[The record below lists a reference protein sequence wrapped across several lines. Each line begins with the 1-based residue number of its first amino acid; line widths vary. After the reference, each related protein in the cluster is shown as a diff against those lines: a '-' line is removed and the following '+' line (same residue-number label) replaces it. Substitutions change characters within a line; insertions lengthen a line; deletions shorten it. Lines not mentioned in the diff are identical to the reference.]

1 MFGIRLVVY
10 CYGVSRTTLLRCYN
24 PQRVAWTPDPQGSYW
39 SSDLPTRNFDVAIIG
54 GGIIGL
60 ATAMRMAGNNHG
72 SRLIV
77 LEKEDQ
83 LAKHQTGHNSGV
95 IHAGIYYA
103 PGSSKANFCST
114 GGSLLRKFCDDHD
127 VPYDMCGK
135 VIVATDESEIPGLE
149 ELFRRGT
156 VNGAVGLRIVDRDR
170 LLELEPHAAGVRAI
184 HSPGTGIIDFV
195 KVSNAY
201 ADEFRHA
208 GGEIVLGAEVQSVA
222 QHGGIRTLETNQGNF
237 SAKYVI
243 NCAGLQADRVAVM
256 MGAQLDVQ
264 IVPFRGEYFTIRPES
279 AHLVKGLI
287 YPVPDPKLPFLG
299 VHFTKRIDG
308 SVEAGPNAVMAFARE
323 GYGRMS
329 FKPGDVWESVRFP
342 GFWKMALG
350 HWKTGLGEQYR
361 SLVKGRFLRSLQ
373 VLVPE
378 IAMEDLGEPGAGV
391 RAQVVS
397 RSGDLLQDF
406 SIASSEHA
414 IHVISAPSPGATSS
428 LAIADH
434 ISELASKTFGL

>member
-1 MFGIRLVVY
+1 MLQSAARYSEAVPHEF
-10 CYGVSRTTLLRCYN
+10 LRST
-24 PQRVAWTPDPQGSYW
+24 V
-39 SSDLPTRNFDVAIIG
+39 LPATNFDIAIIG

-60 ATAMRMAGNNHG
+60 ATAMRMARNNHEL
-72 SRLIV
+72 SLVV
-77 LEKEDQ
+77 LEKEDR
-83 LAKHQTGHNSGV
+83 LALHQTGHNSGV

-103 PGSSKANFCST
+103 PGSSKANFCSA
-114 GGSLLRKFCDDHD
+114 GGSLLRKFCDDHG
-127 VPYDMCGK
+127 VTYDMCGK
-135 VIVATDESEIPGLE
+135 VIVATDDTEVPGLE

-156 VNGAVGLRIVDRDR
+156 VNGAEGLRIVDREE
-170 LLELEPHAAGVRAI
+170 LLGLEPHSAGVRAI

-195 KVSNAY
+195 EVCEAY
-201 ADEFRHA
+201 AEEFKRA
-208 GGEIVLGAEVQSVA
+208 GGEIVLGAELTSVA
-222 QHGGIRTLETNQGNF
+222 QHGDLRTLETSKGDF

-243 NCAGLQADRVAVM
+243 NCAGLHADRVAMM
-256 MGAQLDVQ
+256 MGAELDVQ

-279 AHLVKGLI
+279 AHLVNGLI

-323 GYGRMS
+323 GYGRWS
-329 FKPGDVWESVRFP
+329 FKLGDVLESVSFA
-342 GFWKMALG
+342 GFWKMAFG
-350 HWKTGLGEQYR
+350 HWKTGIGEQYR
-361 SLVKGRFLRSLQ
+361 SLVKSKFLRSLQ

-378 IAMEDLGEPGAGV
+378 ITMDDLGEPGAGV

-397 RSGDLLQDF
+397 KDGTLLQDF

-434 ISELASKTFGL
+434 ISQLAADAFRL